1 MRVYAFPADDQGCGN
16 YRIIWPGNALK
27 DQGIDVEIVPA
38 HGRDNMLSAV
48 MDGDVMR
55 DINIPADADVIV
67 FQRVTHKHIAQAIKL
82 IRARGV
88 AVVVELDDDLTCI
101 DPRNP
106 AYQMLHPKGPWPD
119 HNWQHTLS
127 ACKDATLVVSSSKAL
142 MQRFGGRLFDNY
154 VPARY
159 LDVKH
164 QDNRLIGWGG
174 SVHSHPGDLQVM
186 GSSINRLVQA
196 GFEIGVIGDG
206 KDVARNWGMPE
217 DKLHISGVVPIDQ
230 WPHALS
236 GLGIGVAPLAD
247 TKFNAAKSWL
257 KAAEMAA
264 VGVPCVMSPRAE
276 YSRLNGLGVGMLA
289 KDDKDWYRKLKF
301 LAEDDQARL
310 DLSARGR
317 QVMMGMTIEGNAW
330 KLAEIWQD
338 ALKLQRAKALGAW
351 SRR

>member
-1 MRVYAFPADDQGCGN
+1 MRIYAFPADEQGCGK

-27 DQGIDVEIVPA
+27 DQGVDVVIVPPS
-38 HGRDNMLSAV
+38 GRDNMLSAT
-48 MDGDVMR
+48 MDGDNMV
-55 DINIPADADVIV
+55 DVNVPADADVIV

-88 AVVVELDDDLTCI
+88 AVVVEIDDDLTCI

-106 AYQMLHPKGPWPD
+106 AYQMLHPKGTWPD
-119 HNWQHTLS
+119 HNWHNTVQ
-127 ACKDATLVVSSSKAL
+127 ACKDATLVVSSTPAL
-142 MQRFGGRLFDNY
+142 AQRFGGVVFENY
-154 VPARY
+154 VPSAY
-159 LDVKH
+159 LDVEH
-164 QDNRLIGWGG
+164 QDSRLIGWGG

-186 GSSINRLVQA
+186 GSSVNRLVQD
-196 GFEIGVIGDG
+196 GMDVGVIGDG

-217 DKLHISGVVPIDQ
+217 DKLHISGVVPIED
-230 WPHALS
+230 WPRALS

-276 YSRLNGLGVGMLA
+276 YSRLNRLGVGLLA

-301 LAEDDQARL
+301 LAENDQGRA

-317 QVMMGMTIEGNAW
+317 QVMAGMTIEGNAW

-338 ALKLQRAKALGAW
+338 ALKMQRDKALGAW